1 MVEQRGDGGTLEQM
15 AMGSKYGTNMQS
27 QSTSGDADSWLG
39 ITFGELPSK
48 KNANLYHPV
57 NRYQSEN
64 GGRKT
69 TTIRTRTFCVEKHGR
84 DPASRLAPGDPHETL
99 TTSSRRHKGRQL
111 PYPNQRQT
119 LAFRPPKRATC
130 WKTVLASGLD

>member
-1 MVEQRGDGGTLEQM
+1 MVEQRGGGGTLEQM
-15 AMGSKYGTNMQS
+15 AIGSKVETNMQS

-57 NRYQSEN
+57 NRYQSER
-64 GGRKT
+64 RKT
-69 TTIRTRTFCVEKHGR
+69 TTIGTGTFCVEKHGR

-111 PYPNQRQT
+111 QSNFIILR
-119 LAFRPPKRATC
+119 K
-130 WKTVLASGLD
+130 